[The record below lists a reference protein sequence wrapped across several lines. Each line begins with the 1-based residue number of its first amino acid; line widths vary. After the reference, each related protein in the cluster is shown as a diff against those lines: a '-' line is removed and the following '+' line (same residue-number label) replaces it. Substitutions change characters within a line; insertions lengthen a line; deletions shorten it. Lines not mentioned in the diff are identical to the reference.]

1 VSSPRQVSAAVARRF
16 FVTRHLLAPPRALPA
31 RPESVMTFFDR
42 FGSIQFDPLDIAG
55 RNHDL
60 VLQSRIAGY
69 RRAWTDALL
78 YETRDL
84 FETFNKMLS
93 IVPTAELPHYRISW
107 DRTRVAHER
116 GTFDEHAALVEEML
130 TLVRDKGP
138 LLPRTVEP
146 RERIDWYWR
155 PTNQVRA
162 ILEALA
168 EAGMLGIARR
178 QGNLRVYDLIER
190 LFPADLLAR
199 RPRPRDQLRHKLLSR
214 YRAHGLLG
222 AKGPYEIFASTYFG
236 KELGL
241 EDGLPTGTA
250 AKTLLLAELVE
261 SGELIPVDVEGVRIL
276 RHVVASELPLL
287 DQAEREIA
295 AGEPPNG
302 QPPGVAFLAPLDQ
315 FCWDRPF
322 MRELFAF
329 DYIWE
334 VYVPAI
340 KRRWG
345 YYVLPMLY
353 GDRLVGRIEPK
364 FERKAG
370 VLKVINV
377 WFEDGFDPLADD
389 GFVPAFVSALEA
401 FREFGGMSKSVLP
414 RHSRNRLFITAV
426 KEELALTSVA

>member
-1 VSSPRQVSAAVARRF
+1 MIEPRSLSAAVARRF
-16 FVTRHLLAPPRALPA
+16 FVLRHLLAPPRSLPA
-31 RPESVMTFFDR
+31 RPESVMAFFDR
-42 FGSIQFDPLDIAG
+42 FGTIQFDPLDITG

-60 VLQSRIAGY
+60 VLQARIAGY
-69 RRAWTDALL
+69 RREWTDALL

-84 FETFNKMLS
+84 FEAYNKQLS
-93 IVPTAELPHYRISW
+93 LVPTAELPYYRLAW
-107 DRTRVAHER
+107 DRSRVEHEG
-116 GTFDEHAALVEEML
+116 GTFDDHAPLVEEML
-130 TLVRDKGP
+130 TLIRDTGP

-168 EAGMLGIARR
+168 EAGRLGIARR

-190 LFPADLLAR
+190 LFPAELLAQ

-222 AKGPYEIFASTYFG
+222 ATGPYEIFASTYFG
-236 KELGL
+236 KELGI
-241 EDGLPTGTA
+241 EDGLPIGTA
-250 AKTLLLAELVE
+250 GRKILLAELVE
-261 SGELIPVDVEGVRIL
+261 AGELVPVDVEGVRIP
-276 RHVVASELPLL
+276 RHVVASELQLL
-287 DQAEREIA
+287 DEAERQVS
-295 AGEPPNG
+295 AGEPLG
-302 QPPGVAFLAPLDQ
+302 GEAPGVAFLAPLDQ
-315 FCWDRPF
+315 FCWDRQF
-322 MRELFAF
+322 MRELFGF
-329 DYIWE
+329 DYVWE
-334 VYVPAI
+334 VYVPAP

-389 GFVPAFVSALEA
+389 GFVPAFVAALEA
-401 FREFGGMSKSVLP
+401 FREFGGMAKAVLP
-414 RHSRNRLFITAV
+414 RHGKTRLFRTAV
-426 KEELALTSVA
+426 KEQLALTSAA

>member
-1 VSSPRQVSAAVARRF
+1 MTEVRRISAAVACRF
-16 FVTRHLLAPPRALPA
+16 FVIRHLLAPPRSLPA
-31 RPESVMTFFDR
+31 RQESVLALFER

-60 VLQSRIAGY
+60 VLQARIAGY

-93 IVPTAELPHYRISW
+93 IVPTAELPYYRIAW
-107 DRTRVAHER
+107 DRARLQHEG
-116 GTFDEHAALVEEML
+116 GTFDEHAPLVEEML
-130 TLVRDKGP
+130 ALIRDKGP

-146 RERIDWYWR
+146 RERIEWYWR
-155 PTNQVRA
+155 PPNQVRA

-190 LFPADLLAR
+190 LFPAELLAR
-199 RPRPRDQLRHKLLSR
+199 RPPPRDQLRHKLLSR

-222 AKGPYEIFASTYFG
+222 ATGPPEVFASTYFG
-236 KELGL
+236 KALGI
-241 EDGLPTGTA
+241 EDGLPVGSA
-250 AKTLLLAELVE
+250 ARKLLLADLIE
-261 SGELIPVDVEGVRIL
+261 SGALIPVDVDGVRIR
-276 RHVVASELPLL
+276 RHIVASEVELFN
-287 DQAEREIA
+287 QAEREIA

-302 QPPGVAFLAPLDQ
+302 RPPGVAFLAPLDQ
-315 FCWDRPF
+315 FCWDRQF
-322 MRELFAF
+322 LRELFGF
-329 DYIWE
+329 DYVWE
-334 VYVPAI
+334 VYVPAK

-370 VLKVINV
+370 VLKVFNV
-377 WFEDGFDPLADD
+377 WFESWFDPLADA
-389 GFVPAFVSALEA
+389 GFVSAFVAALEA
-401 FREFGGMSKSVLP
+401 FREFGGMTTTVLP
-414 RHSRNRLFITAV
+414 RHGRTRLFMTAV
-426 KEELALTSVA
+426 KEHLALTSAA